1 MTLFGKTRTKVAAR
15 HALIAPDGLVPSDFP
30 GWQGVVANVILSPAM
45 GANLSQ
51 ILLTFPGEDSG
62 ALATFPADEHEHALY
77 LESGTVQVAYEG
89 KEVTLEPGGFLFTP
103 CETELRITSQ
113 TAARLTLFRKV
124 YQQDG
129 QDLPPSVLG
138 NANEVM
144 GEPFLG
150 NEKALLKTLLP
161 IDPRYD
167 LAMNIFTYQPG
178 ATLPFVETHIMEHGL
193 LMLSGQGIYRLEDD
207 YYPVMQGDAIWMAPY
222 CPQWFVA
229 MGDEPAS
236 YLYYKDVQRL
246 P

>member
-51 ILLTFPGEDSG
+51 ILLTFPDEESDS
-62 ALATFPADEHEHALY
+62 LAIFPADKHEHALY
-77 LESGTVQVAYEG
+77 LETGTVQVAYEG

-124 YQQDG
+124 YQQGG